1 MTPDLDEPLDL
12 FSQQERNRSRSRWLV
27 VTFVLFFAWLGF
39 GGDWIAYLSTR
50 SAAPEAYHHVTPW
63 FGLLLTTLGAGIA
76 AWSWK
81 RGPRDVLWSTSAREV
96 THPADED
103 EQRLVN
109 VVDEMAIASGLPR
122 PRIWIVPDDDPNAFA
137 TGHDEHTAHIAVTH
151 GLLTMLSR
159 AELQAVVGHE
169 MGHVKNLDVRL
180 MTLLAAM
187 VGAIALIGDG
197 MWRVM
202 RTSGRGSR
210 GGLSLGGGRGGK
222 KGGNPLLLIALA
234 LWILSWILA
243 PIITRLLAV
252 SVSRRREYLA
262 DAMSAQFTRDPMALA
277 TALGRIE
284 QATSPT
290 STIKRGCAH
299 LCIVDPL
306 GPRASVTGWLATH
319 PPMAVRVA
327 RLKAMAHRWERAAE
341 PAQSA

>member
-1 MTPDLDEPLDL
+1 MSIDLDEPIDL

-27 VTFVLFFAWLGF
+27 IVFVLFFAWLGF

-50 SAAPEAYHHVTPW
+50 DAAPEAYHHATPW
-63 FGLLLTTLGAGIA
+63 FGILLTSLGAGIA

-81 RGPRDVLWSTSAREV
+81 RGPRDVLWSTNAQEV
-96 THPADED
+96 VNPADED

-137 TGHDEHTAHIAVTH
+137 TGHDEGNAHIAVTR

-159 AELQAVVGHE
+159 DELQAVIGHE
-169 MGHVKNLDVRL
+169 MGHIKNLDVRL

-197 MWRVM
+197 TFRMLR
-202 RTSGRGSR
+202 R
-210 GGLSLGGGRGGK
+210 GGRRRGVLSLQGGRGGK
-222 KGGNPLLLIALA
+222 KGGNPLVLILLAI
-234 LWILSWILA
+234 WILSWILA

-252 SVSRRREYLA
+252 AVSRRREYLA

-284 QATSPT
+284 QAIAPT
-290 STIKRGCAH
+290 STIKKGCAH

-306 GPRASVTGWLATH
+306 GPRASITGWLATH
-319 PPMAVRVA
+319 PPMAMRVA
-327 RLKAMAHRWERAAE
+327 RLKAMAHRWARAAE
-341 PAQSA
+341 PAASA